1 MIERIKRC
9 SNLNKIILAT
19 STNEEDD
26 ILESIAQREN
36 ILCYRGSLNNLCL
49 RFFDAAKYHKIDEI
63 VRITGDDILRDEIM
77 IDKAIKSHL
86 YNSCNVTMMKNMPYG
101 TATEIINIE
110 VLETILNTVNT
121 SDNTEYL
128 EYFLENDRNFSVNY
142 VESDYIFDPSLRLTL
157 DYMEDFQLFKKIFE
171 EFYNKNPLF
180 NLYDTL
186 EWFKE
191 DSSIFNIN
199 KNKNVKYKSDDID
212 VTLNI

>member
-1 MIERIKRC
+1 M
-9 SNLNKIILAT
+9 
-19 STNEEDD
+19 
-26 ILESIAQREN
+26 
-36 ILCYRGSLNNLCL
+36 
-49 RFFDAAKYHKIDEI
+49 
-63 VRITGDDILRDEIM
+63 
-77 IDKAIKSHL
+77 
-86 YNSCNVTMMKNMPYG
+86 
-101 TATEIINIE
+101 
-110 VLETILNTVNT
+110 NTVNT

-212 VTLNI
+212 VT